1 MNEYYKINLIFY
13 HYLNISDVSAAH
25 SIDVDDEYI
34 YVAQGGGL
42 LILKISTTPDTGATG
57 SYILEI
63 LPYIIIIIIIIISVV
78 IAVGGISIVLYFKIY
93 RKKKKK
99 I

>member
-25 SIDVDDEYI
+25 NIDVDDEYI

-42 LILKISTTPDTGATG
+42 LILEISTTPDTGATG
-57 SYILEI
+57 SDILEI
-63 LPYIIIIIIIIISVV
+63 LPYIIIIISVV